1 LAADRWLLVTEA
13 LPTHQKFILIRVSGE
28 EKFLMRWPYKIT
40 LAPIF
45 SCEIILKKPR

>member
-28 EKFLMRWPYKIT
+28 EKFLMRWPYKSRE
-40 LAPIF
+40 F
-45 SCEIILKKPR
+45 SHTRLTVADMV

>member
-28 EKFLMRWPYKIT
+28 EKFLMRWPYSPVDPSVAIDT
-40 LAPIF
+40 V
-45 SCEIILKKPR
+45 